1 MNARDYVELL
11 PTRWHKTTD
20 RSFLDQTAIIFDL
33 DRLVLPPDDLLT
45 AWIHTTQQRP
55 RHGRM

>member
-11 PTRWHKTTD
+11 PTCWHKTTD
-20 RSFLDQTAIIFDL
+20 CSFLDL

-55 RHGRM
+55 RHGGL